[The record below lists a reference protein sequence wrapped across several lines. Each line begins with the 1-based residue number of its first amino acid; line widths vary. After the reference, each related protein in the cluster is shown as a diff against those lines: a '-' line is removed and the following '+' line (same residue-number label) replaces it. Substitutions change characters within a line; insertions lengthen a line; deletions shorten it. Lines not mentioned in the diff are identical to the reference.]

1 MSPGTKLVS
10 KNVKYSTTAKTN
22 LAVGCYRVKEPT
34 NDQEKILIIREDDK
48 AGKKGKKG
56 DHPVVVTE
64 LGRDNRQISV
74 APHPTG
80 PTGNGKSNL
89 DDGEVAI
96 LDLTTSGSGAST
108 TAKKNNNAKNNKKNN
123 KKAIDIDVS
132 DIEEEEVLSDIT
144 YSDDSDDPSWGSRN
158 KNKKNDPK
166 GKKKSNKK

>member
-1 MSPGTKLVS
+1 M
-10 KNVKYSTTAKTN
+10 KYSTTAKTN

-48 AGKKGKKG
+48 AGKKGKKA

-96 LDLTTSGSGAST
+96 LDLTTSSSGAST